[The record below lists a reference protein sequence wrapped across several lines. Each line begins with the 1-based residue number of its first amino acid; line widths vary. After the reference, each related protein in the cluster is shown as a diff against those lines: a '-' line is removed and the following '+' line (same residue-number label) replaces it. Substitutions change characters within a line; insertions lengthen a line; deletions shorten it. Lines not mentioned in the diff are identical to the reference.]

1 MTGVIDLTCAAE
13 NFHPMLLA
21 GVSAAAA
28 GWWRDGVQRGCLVA
42 MTGAR

>member
-13 NFHPMLLA
+13 NFRPMLLA

-28 GWWRDGVQRGCLVA
+28 GSGGMAFSVVVSWR
-42 MTGAR
+42 